1 MYENRPKSIYLSSVT
16 FDYCHFNLS
25 TLQGI
30 IDNFFMFRFI
40 VMFKVFI
47 CFDSYVICS
56 TASFYF
62 TSTNDQPGRVI
73 VSLACLVQW

>member
-62 TSTNDQPGRVI
+62 KFPTHPPGMMTSPI
-73 VSLACLVQW
+73 S